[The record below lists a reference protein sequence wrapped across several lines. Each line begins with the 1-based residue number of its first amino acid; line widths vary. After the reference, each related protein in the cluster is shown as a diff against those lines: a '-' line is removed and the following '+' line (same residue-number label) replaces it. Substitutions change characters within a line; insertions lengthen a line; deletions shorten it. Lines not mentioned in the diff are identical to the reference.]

1 MTGPGSSPSNGP
13 DQENIMTEVFDIGD
27 GDDGTPALDV
37 CADCGH
43 YRGEHDG
50 TVCYCIILNARTRT
64 SRQCDCE
71 GFLDA

>member
-1 MTGPGSSPSNGP
+1 MTGPGSPQSNGP
-13 DQENIMTEVFDIGD
+13 DQENTMPEVFDMGD
-27 GDDGTPALDV
+27 GPDGTPAFDV

-50 TVCYCIILNARTRT
+50 TICYCVIVSAKMP